1 MLHRAWTGSGWTGWH
16 ELGGA
21 FTSLPIVLPSSSGAF
36 DIFARGLDFQ
46 IYHANWKPN
55 AVPDWVPVGGSL
67 LGAPTAASP
76 PAAVRVPNGMFLFVT
91 ATDGAVW
98 TTTFD
103 GRAWKP
109 WGSLGPAQRPKPTPN
124 IVDLKNIPNVIT
136 FTSEP
141 DATALFPATVLTPTD
156 GGIID
161 SGAADAS
168 AGTEIGPPQPAP
180 VDLTHLRVDVFAV
193 GSDNALWHK
202 WLDKDGWHGETET
215 DASNNVKET
224 GNWLQVVSTQPDGP
238 QVTSSCACIPS
249 LVASH
254 RAPKVTAMPPIDIKM
269 VEPGPGGEIH
279 LLAFDG
285 TNWTSWEH
293 GPHFILPSYYT
304 FSIDSVQIDALRS
317 AEDFGLGS
325 DTDIATASLSVGKWP
340 IKTATFDLGD
350 VSTGG
355 HALYN
360 LTFGPI
366 IIELCEPAVLTY
378 SIVNSGNKDV
388 AGTLKNII
396 LKGGEDYVNDVMKS
410 LAAPDPTTIDFF
422 GADFV
427 TNVGGGAT
435 IFGSLLGAG
444 VGVAIDYVV
453 GDLLLTPL
461 LNFVFADCDGVVA
474 AEPIG
479 YQKGRDLQRL
489 IANTGSQQKYQSFTR
504 HLGSDSKE
512 GCGGNSDY
520 TVYWSIVQ

>member
-1 MLHRAWTGSGWTGWH
+1 M
-16 ELGGA
+16 
-21 FTSLPIVLPSSSGAF
+21 
-36 DIFARGLDFQ
+36 
-46 IYHANWKPN
+46 
-55 AVPDWVPVGGSL
+55 
-67 LGAPTAASP
+67 
-76 PAAVRVPNGMFLFVT
+76 
-91 ATDGAVW
+91 
-98 TTTFD
+98 
-103 GRAWKP
+103 
-109 WGSLGPAQRPKPTPN
+109 
-124 IVDLKNIPNVIT
+124 
-136 FTSEP
+136 
-141 DATALFPATVLTPTD
+141 
-156 GGIID
+156 
-161 SGAADAS
+161 
-168 AGTEIGPPQPAP
+168 
-180 VDLTHLRVDVFAV
+180 
-193 GSDNALWHK
+193 
-202 WLDKDGWHGETET
+202 
-215 DASNNVKET
+215 KET

-254 RAPKVTAMPPIDIKM
+254 RAPTVTAMPPIDIKM

-422 GADFV
+422 GQTSSQMSAVVRRSSEVSWARESGLPLITSSV
-427 TNVGGGAT
+427 TC
-435 IFGSLLGAG
+435 
-444 VGVAIDYVV
+444 Y
-453 GDLLLTPL
+453 
-461 LNFVFADCDGVVA
+461 
-474 AEPIG
+474 
-479 YQKGRDLQRL
+479 
-489 IANTGSQQKYQSFTR
+489 
-504 HLGSDSKE
+504 
-512 GCGGNSDY
+512 
-520 TVYWSIVQ
+520 